1 MMKRIR
7 LLAVVLGFFAAA
19 LAESLFGE
27 SLPVRE
33 ERLGPVPD
41 GVLNQCTLLSKDGCH
56 VAMVVRR
63 GGKEFVVVDGQ
74 PGPIY
79 DDIRD
84 HMFSPDCKRVA
95 YKAKNGG
102 KWLVVVDGQPGPEY
116 DEIWTKPIFSPDS
129 SRMAYWAKK
138 GGKGFVVVDG
148 QQGPAYSS
156 IHKGPIFSPD
166 SKRVAYWAKKGEKWL
181 LVVDGQ
187 PGPEFDHI
195 GNEPIVTVTF
205 AVMPI
210 SHSPVIFSPNS
221 RRVA

>member
-19 LAESLFGE
+19 MAESLFGGA
-27 SLPVRE
+27 PAVQE

-116 DEIWTKPIFSPDS
+116 DEIRTKPIFSPDS
-129 SRMAYWAKK
+129 SRVAYWAKK
-138 GGKGFVVVDG
+138 SRKYSVVVDG
-148 QQGPAYSS
+148 QQGPEYDEIVPGGPTVHPDGVVEYLAYRD
-156 IHKGPIFSPD
+156 GVLY
-166 SKRVAYWAKKGEKWL
+166 RVN
-181 LVVDGQ
+181 
-187 PGPEFDHI
+187 H
-195 GNEPIVTVTF
+195 
-205 AVMPI
+205 M
-210 SHSPVIFSPNS
+210 
-221 RRVA
+221 R